1 VLVGGGLSDGP
12 RMASDIDVFVAS
24 DPGRVVELFRAIAQL
39 FGELGNRENRGLARM
54 RYLVQELGPE
64 RFRAELASRAAF
76 GLETA
81 GEALTRRYR
90 GDHLGVHPQRQPG
103 RCYVG
108 LNVTV
113 GRMSG
118 RNLVEAARLAGE
130 YGDSGLRLATDQ
142 NLILTGVPTRRV
154 EALLAEPLLAT
165 HSPTPG
171 AFERGVVACT
181 GNEFCR
187 FALVETKARA
197 AQWAR
202 ELDRRLGP
210 DGAGDGIGRMHFSGC
225 PASCA
230 QPQIADIGF
239 RGETAHRDDQIL
251 EAVDIGLGGSLG
263 TDAAFVDWV
272 EGAKPVDEVPE
283 ALAGLL
289 SRYRAERRDGER
301 FHQWAR
307 RLSNAE
313 LRATLQGG
321 QP

>member
-1 VLVGGGLSDGP
+1 
-12 RMASDIDVFVAS
+12 
-24 DPGRVVELFRAIAQL
+24 VVELFRAIAQL

-64 RFRAELASRAAF
+64 RFRAELAERAAF
-76 GLETA
+76 PLDPA
-81 GEALTRRYR
+81 GEPLTRRYR
-90 GDHLGVHPQRQPG
+90 GDHVGVHPQRQPG
-103 RCYVG
+103 RSYVG
-108 LNVTV
+108 LSVTV

-130 YGDSGLRLATDQ
+130 YGDGGLRLATDQ
-142 NLILTGVPTRRV
+142 NLILTGVPNRRV
-154 EALLAEPLLAT
+154 GSLLAEPLLVE
-165 HSPTPG
+165 HSPDPG
-171 AFERGVVACT
+171 PFERGVVACT
-181 GNEFCR
+181 GSEFCR
-187 FALVETKARA
+187 FAIVETKARA
-197 AQWAR
+197 ATWAR

-210 DGAGDGIGRMHFSGC
+210 DEAGNGIVRMHFSGC

-239 RGETAHRDDQIL
+239 RGETAHRGDQIL
-251 EAVDIGLGGSLG
+251 EAVDVGLGGSLG

-272 EGAKPVDEVPE
+272 EGAKPVDELPE

-289 SRYRAERRDGER
+289 TRYRAERRDGEA

-307 RLSNAE
+307 RLPNAE

-321 QP
+321 RR